1 MARPRRSTSRPPRA
15 RWPSWLRWPGPGRAC
30 SRADDVDDAASV
42 LDPGTV
48 GLVLV
53 YENTWAIPFATAAL
67 GEGGQTVASSRLTVQ
82 EIMDALDAAESA
94 D

>member
-1 MARPRRSTSRPPRA
+1 
-15 RWPSWLRWPGPGRAC
+15 
-30 SRADDVDDAASV
+30 
-42 LDPGTV
+42 V

-53 YENTWAIPFATAAL
+53 YENTWTIPFVTAVFS
-67 GEGGQTVASSRLTVQ
+67 EGGQTVASSRLTVQ